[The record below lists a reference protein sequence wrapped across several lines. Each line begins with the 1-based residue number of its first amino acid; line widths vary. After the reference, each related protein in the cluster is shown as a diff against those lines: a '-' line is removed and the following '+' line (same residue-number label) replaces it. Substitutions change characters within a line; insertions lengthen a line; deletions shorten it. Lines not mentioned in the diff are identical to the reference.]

1 VVVVSKEQYVFQ
13 QSFELVVLQNRYIG
27 SMSSDVDVDVVCLLS
42 KIGDDVPGSD
52 WRKERP

>member
-27 SMSSDVDVDVVCLLS
+27 SMSSDVDVVCLLS

>member
-1 VVVVSKEQYVFQ
+1 VVVVSKEQDFFL
-13 QSFELVVLQNRYIG
+13 QSLQLVVLQNGYVR
-27 SMSSDVDVDVVCLLS
+27 SMSSDVDVVCLLS